1 LKDKGIPAKKAW
13 CCGIL
18 EVGAESSIRASFVVK
33 RVCIVWFC
41 LVDMG
46 GHGGLNILP
55 QKSWNVYNFDNR
67 EKVRKD
73 EEEAARQEAIQQ
85 QQARQRDAEFRLE
98 KLRAA
103 AAQAKSSTS
112 TGTTRVQEPRIT
124 QGEEEEDH
132 LPKLRSAVAAS
143 NEEKGS
149 SIIIA
154 AEQQRPQHFNFF
166 SGVEEI
172 VEGSGQEGGK
182 PQDDG
187 KERKRGEGRVRGSK
201 GRDDFRDFRDK
212 KAKKEEA
219 KAPVADDEVYGFG
232 YGLIGKNGKRPWYS
246 TKTFMID
253 RTGDEGAAT
262 QDVRP
267 RSTEER
273 QKKKQR
279 KTVEELRAE
288 RLKREEQEQ
297 QKAKKLVVAQLRL
310 GGHHGA
316 DRAGQPYY
324 NQSYG
329 NAR

>member
-1 LKDKGIPAKKAW
+1 
-13 CCGIL
+13 
-18 EVGAESSIRASFVVK
+18 
-33 RVCIVWFC
+33 
-41 LVDMG
+41 MG

-124 QGEEEEDH
+124 QGEEEDDH
-132 LPKLRSAVAAS
+132 RPKLGNGAVAAR

-172 VEGSGQEGGK
+172 VEGSGQEGVK

-187 KERKRGEGRVRGSK
+187 KEGKRGEGRVRDSK

-219 KAPVADDEVYGFG
+219 KAPGADDEVYGFG

-262 QDVRP
+262 QVVRP
-267 RSTEER
+267 RSTGKWGFFHMWLHAFR
-273 QKKKQR
+273 FLFCP
-279 KTVEELRAE
+279 V
-288 RLKREEQEQ
+288 
-297 QKAKKLVVAQLRL
+297 
-310 GGHHGA
+310 
-316 DRAGQPYY
+316 
-324 NQSYG
+324 
-329 NAR
+329 

>member
-1 LKDKGIPAKKAW
+1 MFVVVAGNPNRFSACEDFSDIVLKDKGIAAKKAW
-13 CCGIL
+13 WCGIL
-18 EVGAESSIRASFVVK
+18 KVGAESSIRASFAVK

-103 AAQAKSSTS
+103 AAQGKSSTS
-112 TGTTRVQEPRIT
+112 TGTTRVARIT

-132 LPKLRSAVAAS
+132 LPKLGNGAVAAS

-182 PQDDG
+182 PQDDR
-187 KERKRGEGRVRGSK
+187 KERKRGEGRVRDSK

-219 KAPVADDEVYGFG
+219 KAPGADDEVYGFG

-262 QDVRP
+262 QVVRP
-267 RSTEER
+267 RSTGKEGFFR
-273 QKKKQR
+273 MWLHAFR
-279 KTVEELRAE
+279 FLFCPV
-288 RLKREEQEQ
+288 
-297 QKAKKLVVAQLRL
+297 
-310 GGHHGA
+310 
-316 DRAGQPYY
+316 
-324 NQSYG
+324 
-329 NAR
+329 